1 MNTVL
6 RGRVESLGRRLQ
18 WVVRGLLVATVLAVG
33 ASLARG
39 GPLGLLRMP
48 TTAEL
53 RPTPLSI
60 GGGVAAIALGL
71 LVPACYLV
79 TLLAMHRLFGLYA
92 RGEVFGARPAA
103 AVRLVG
109 YGLLAMDPVRMLVTA
124 LTGPLLTALG
134 LTQPFLHLELELSML
149 VAGLFV
155 VALGAV
161 LDLGRALDEDH
172 QLTV

>member
-33 ASLARG
+33 ATLA
-39 GPLGLLRMP
+39 LGLLRMP